1 MSSTVRRAFRR
12 RIFSLGFGVLLCL
25 ALVGAAA
32 AAPASGGRH
41 LPYFSL
47 LNERVPI
54 KKLPAG
60 MEFSFGRG
68 HGSGLGSPKV
78 SGSAWFGEVERPG
91 STIIAAGVGH
101 WICETIERE
110 AANGTGTGSG
120 RCTTLAVARELQML
134 KLSENCHGR
143 QIRVSGLVPNGV
155 TGLEVEK
162 EGGTIE
168 RTVPV
173 IENTVDFPV
182 DTKRFVLHGVGNPAA
197 EKLEWRLQIAK
208 LRERRVS
215 NCTVG
220 TFGLTG

>member
-1 MSSTVRRAFRR
+1 
-12 RIFSLGFGVLLCL
+12 
-25 ALVGAAA
+25 
-32 AAPASGGRH
+32 

-54 KKLPAG
+54 KELPAG
-60 MEFSFGRG
+60 VGSSFGRG
-68 HGSGLGSPKV
+68 PGSGLGSPKV
-78 SGSAWFGEVERPG
+78 SGSAWFGEVKRPG

-110 AANGTGTGSG
+110 AGNGTGTGSG

-134 KLSENCHGR
+134 TLSENCRGR

-173 IENTVDFPV
+173 VENTVDFAV
-182 DTKRFVLHGVGNPAA
+182 DTKRFVLRGVGDPAA
-197 EKLEWRLQIAK
+197 EKLEWGLQFAEPS
-208 LRERRVS
+208 RRRVS
-215 NCTVG
+215 NCAVG